1 MTLLSLTIN
10 GKPVAAASGT
20 SILEAAAAAGITIPT
35 LCFHESLRLTGS
47 CWMCIVEIKGRNR
60 FVPACSTKA
69 SDGMVIETESD
80 ELDAMRRQSLERI
93 ISRHCGDCL
102 GPCERSCPAGC
113 DIPDFIAAIA
123 RGDEREALRIIKM
136 TIPLPGIL
144 GRVCPAPCEDECRR
158 RGMDNPVSICAL
170 KRYAADSDMQRPS
183 RLLPEIAPGTG
194 KKVAVIGSG
203 PAGLTAAYYLRCMG
217 HDVTVFE
224 SDEKAGGM
232 MRYGIPRFRLPEAVI
247 DEDIAS
253 LVDMGIE
260 FRFGTVFGKDVTARD
275 LKERFDALF
284 LAIGAQKSSLMN
296 IPGEKEP
303 GVVGGIE
310 FLRLSASGKER
321 KPLDRV
327 VVTGGGNTAVDAAR
341 SAIRLGASSVTIL
354 YRRSEKDMPANRH
367 EIEDALSEGVV
378 LLEHAAP
385 TAVRNANG
393 VLEIIAV
400 RMKPGEPDS
409 SGRQRPVPVPGSE
422 FTIPAETLIAAI
434 GQEVDAAAGIAAGI
448 GTGRGGTLAADPE
461 TLQTAVPWIFAG
473 GDCFTGADIAIR
485 ALEQGKRAARS
496 IDRYINGKPLPTPEA
511 LFNSSYGSLR
521 ETPGDLYAAASS
533 RDRVPIPE
541 LSAVERIKG
550 FTEVSSGY
558 TREMAEE
565 EALRCLT
572 CRCSAVEKCRLRDLA
587 SYFHLTPGHEHPQ
600 HAGFFKTA
608 DSEIAME
615 REKCVDCGI
624 CVRLIEQRSFMETI
638 DFTSLAASCPTGA
651 LSEPCA
657 RV

>member
-1 MTLLSLTIN
+1 MNLLSLTIN
-10 GKPVAAASGT
+10 GKPVTGTPGT
-20 SILEAAAAAGITIPT
+20 SILEAATAAGITIPT

-60 FVPACSTKA
+60 FVPACSTKI
-69 SDGMVIETESD
+69 SDGMVIETENG
-80 ELDAMRRQSLERI
+80 ELDTMRRQSLERI

-123 RGDEREALRIIKM
+123 RGEEREALRIIKM

-170 KRYAADSDMQRPS
+170 KRYAADSDMLRPS

-194 KKVAVIGSG
+194 KKVAVIGAG
-203 PAGLTAAYYLRCMG
+203 PSGLTAAYYLRCMG
-217 HDVTVFE
+217 HDVTIFE

-260 FRFGTVFGKDVTARD
+260 FRFGTAFGKNVTARD

-284 LAIGAQKSSLMN
+284 LAIGAQKSALMN

-385 TAVRNANG
+385 TAVRRVNG
-393 VLEIIAV
+393 ALEIIAV

-409 SGRQRPVPVPGSE
+409 SGRQRPVTVSGSE
-422 FTIPAETLIAAI
+422 FTIAAETLIAAI
-434 GQEVDAAAGIAAGI
+434 GQEVDAETGIASGV
-448 GTGRGGTLAADPE
+448 GTGRGGSLSADPE
-461 TLQTAVPWIFAG
+461 TLQTDVPWIFAG
-473 GDCFTGADIAIR
+473 GDCVTGGDIAIR

-496 IDRYINGKPLPTPEA
+496 IDLFVSGKPLPSQESP
-511 LFNSSYGSLR
+511 FNSSYGSLR
-521 ETPGDLYAAASS
+521 ETPEDLYAAASR
-533 RDRVPIPE
+533 RDRVPLPE
-541 LSAVERIKG
+541 LSAFDRKKS

-558 TREMAEE
+558 TRKMAAE
-565 EALRCLT
+565 EALRCLS
-572 CRCSAVEKCRLRDLA
+572 CRCIAVEKCRLRDLA
-587 SYFHLTPGHEHPQ
+587 SNYHLTPGHEHPE
-600 HAGFFKTA
+600 HAGFCKT
-608 DSEIAME
+608 DDREISME

-624 CVRLIEQRSFMETI
+624 CVRLIEQCSTRDTI
-638 DFTSLAASCPTGA
+638 DFATLAAGCPTGA
-651 LSEPCA
+651 LSEPCD